1 MLLLR
6 LLTGA
11 LAAAWLAGCLEP
23 ADSDLGSGAPSAA
36 PKVARVRTAA
46 EPGRDEKST
55 RDEPVGARSVPDD
68 DDDDCTRARR
78 EQGVLRGLRAY
89 RFEQASERRE
99 IEQAILP
106 DGIPVTIV
114 YSGCHHSSAH
124 YRFRL
129 DSEPAT
135 QIGTN
140 ALEIAAQLMRSLA
153 DASASR
159 GIGSLASKIA
169 EAAAEGKYGLDDDVT
184 GGYWE
189 EYKAVGVS
197 LESEP
202 GSRVMVV
209 KHHIVM

>member
-1 MLLLR
+1 MSR
-6 LLTGA
+6 NYA
-11 LAAAWLAGCLEP
+11 Y
-23 ADSDLGSGAPSAA
+23 
-36 PKVARVRTAA
+36 
-46 EPGRDEKST
+46 ST
-55 RDEPVGARSVPDD
+55 RDGDLLAELQHTEEKGMTKVKFEFVLGIVLLIASNPVFAEMDGDKLFQQFSADGD
-68 DDDDCTRARR
+68 GCTRARR

-89 RFEQASERRE
+89 RFEQAPERRE

-202 GSRVMVV
+202 GSRAMVV

>member
-1 MLLLR
+1 MNSAHWMIS
-6 LLTGA
+6 A
-11 LAAAWLAGCLEP
+11 LAVGLLVACGELLNRGSA
-23 ADSDLGSGAPSAA
+23 SDEPSARA
-36 PKVARVRTAA
+36 DVANVPSGQTQSA
-46 EPGRDEKST
+46 
-55 RDEPVGARSVPDD
+55 GARSVPDD
-68 DDDDCTRARR
+68 DGDDCTRAMR
-78 EQGVLRGLRAY
+78 ERGVLRGLGAY

-106 DGIPVTIV
+106 NGIPVTIV
-114 YSGCHHSSAH
+114 YSGCDHYSAH

-140 ALEIAAQLMRSLA
+140 ALEVAAQLMRSLA

-159 GIGSLASKIA
+159 GIGSLASEIA

>member
-1 MLLLR
+1 MSSAHR
-6 LLTGA
+6 VISA
-11 LAAAWLAGCLEP
+11 LAVGLLVACGEP
-23 ADSDLGSGAPSAA
+23 PNRGSASDEPSAPA
-36 PKVARVRTAA
+36 HVENVPSGQTQSP
-46 EPGRDEKST
+46 EE
-55 RDEPVGARSVPDD
+55 RSGYADAV
-68 DDDDCTRARR
+68 DDCTRGRIENSGALKHLT
-78 EQGVLRGLRAY
+78 GY
-89 RFEQASERRE
+89 RFERAPERTE
-99 IEQAILP
+99 IESAILP
-106 DGIPVTIV
+106 NGVPITII
-114 YSGCHHSSAH
+114 YSGCHHYSAH

-140 ALEIAAQLMRSLA
+140 ALEVAARLMRSLA

-159 GIGSLASKIA
+159 GIGSLASEIA

>member
-1 MLLLR
+1 MIS
-6 LLTGA
+6 A
-11 LAAAWLAGCLEP
+11 LAVGLLVACGELP
-23 ADSDLGSGAPSAA
+23 NRGSAS
-36 PKVARVRTAA
+36 
-46 EPGRDEKST
+46 
-55 RDEPVGARSVPDD
+55 DEPSVQADVANVPSGQTQSAGARSVPDD
-68 DDDDCTRARR
+68 DGDNCTRVRR

-99 IEQAILP
+99 VEQAILP
-106 DGIPVTIV
+106 DGISVTII
-114 YSGCHHSSAH
+114 YAGCDHYSAH

-140 ALEIAAQLMRSLA
+140 ALEVAAQLMRSLA

-159 GIGSLASKIA
+159 GIGSLASEIV

>member
-1 MLLLR
+1 MIS
-6 LLTGA
+6 A
-11 LAAAWLAGCLEP
+11 LAVGLLVACGEP
-23 ADSDLGSGAPSAA
+23 PNRGSASDEPSALA
-36 PKVARVRTAA
+36 DVANVPSGQTQSA
-46 EPGRDEKST
+46 
-55 RDEPVGARSVPDD
+55 GATSVP

-78 EQGVLRGLRAY
+78 EKGVLQGLGAY

-106 DGIPVTIV
+106 NGVPITII
-114 YSGCHHSSAH
+114 YSGCHHYSAH

-140 ALEIAAQLMRSLA
+140 ALEVAAQLMRSLA

-159 GIGSLASKIA
+159 GIGSLASQIA
-169 EAAAEGKYGLDDDVT
+169 EAAAEGKYGLGDDVT